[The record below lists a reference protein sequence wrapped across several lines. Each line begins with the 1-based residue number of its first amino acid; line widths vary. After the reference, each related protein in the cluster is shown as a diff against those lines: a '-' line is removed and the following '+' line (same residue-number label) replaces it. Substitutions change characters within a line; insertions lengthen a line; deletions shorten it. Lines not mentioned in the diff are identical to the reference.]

1 MIRVLMYKEFSL
13 PWKLDNPYYHSA
25 YLDTTGW
32 RPFNS
37 RPHFVKPSYKPMYS
51 SPPTKP
57 HHNHSRWNFN
67 WLSPLKS
74 LICAKIHTIQ
84 SFFRN
89 GRPNR
94 QKPHRKPSYHG
105 RWDCSLSNI
114 FFNINGSYSKNN
126 KKKCPFLTKDNK

>member
-1 MIRVLMYKEFSL
+1 MTGTFNRELGVPTLDYKWVKNIQTAAYSNGTSRVLMYKDFSL
-13 PWKLDNPYYHSA
+13 PCKLYNPYYHSP

-57 HHNHSRWNFN
+57 HYNHSRWNFN

-105 RWDCSLSNI
+105 I
-114 FFNINGSYSKNN
+114 
-126 KKKCPFLTKDNK
+126 